1 MTVAGFL
8 LVKKTPLTIYRK
20 SGIGSYVNGVWTE
33 AAETTVEI
41 QANVQPYQFNQYQIM
56 PEADRSKKWLR
67 VFSGS
72 ELKTLKEGSWA
83 ADEFI
88 WDGDRYQVMKVDRY
102 MMQTRDHF
110 EILAARIPLT
120 PN

>member
-20 SGIGSYVNGVWTE
+20 SSGSYVDGVWTE
-33 AAETTVEI
+33 AAESTIEI
-41 QANVQPYQFNQYQIM
+41 QANVQPYQFNQYQIV

-67 VFSGS
+67 VFSDS
-72 ELKTLKEGSWA
+72 EVRTLKEGSWS

-88 WDGDRYQVMKVDRY
+88 YDGDRYQVMKVDKY
-102 MMQTRDHF
+102 AMTIRDHF
-110 EILAARIPLT
+110 EILAARIELT